1 MNKNLVLLLI
11 FIFILLFLGILL
23 LLKTKTN
30 IFDQQSNKKGQSIF
44 NISEANNKVLLSEAR
59 KVLIKINDFNLE
71 VEVAETFS
79 EKAQGLS
86 GRERILDNQ
95 GMLFVFKTPGRYPF
109 WMKGMKF
116 PIDIIW
122 LDKDLKIVEINREVQ
137 PESFPELLRPSASIQ
152 YVLEVKN
159 GWVDEH
165 NIKQGDKGSL
175 INY

>member
-11 FIFILLFLGILL
+11 FIFILLSLGILL
-23 LLKTKTN
+23 FLKTKTN

-44 NISEANNKVLLSEAR
+44 
-59 KVLIKINDFNLE
+59 IKINNINLE

-86 GRERILDNQ
+86 GREHILDNK

-122 LDKDLKIVEINREVQ
+122 LDKDLKIVEINKEVQ
-137 PESFPELLRPSASIQ
+137 PESFPELLRPSVPIQ
-152 YVLEVKN
+152 YVLEVKK
-159 GWVDEH
+159 GWADEH
-165 NIKQGDKGSL
+165 NIKQGDECSL

>member
-1 MNKNLVLLLI
+1 M
-11 FIFILLFLGILL
+11 
-23 LLKTKTN
+23 KTKTN

-44 NISEANNKVLLSEAR
+44 
-59 KVLIKINDFNLE
+59 IKINNFNLE
-71 VEVAETFS
+71 IEVAETFS

-86 GRERILDNQ
+86 GRDRILDNQ

-122 LDKDLKIVEINREVQ
+122 LDKDLKIVEINKEVQ
-137 PESFPELLRPSASIQ
+137 PESFPELLRPSVPIQ

-165 NIKQGDKGSL
+165 NIKQGDKCSL

>member
-1 MNKNLVLLLI
+1 MNISNGVNKNLVLFLI
-11 FIFILLFLGILL
+11 FIFIFLSLVILFF
-23 LLKTKTN
+23 LKVKTN

-44 NISEANNKVLLSEAR
+44 I
-59 KVLIKINDFNLE
+59 IKINNINLE
-71 VEVAETFS
+71 VEVAETFK

-122 LDKDLKIVEINREVQ
+122 LDKDLKIVEINKEVQ
-137 PESFPELLRPSASIQ
+137 PESFPELLRPSTPIQ

-159 GWVDEH
+159 GWVDEYSV
-165 NIKQGDKGSL
+165 KQGDQCSL

>member
-23 LLKTKTN
+23 FLKTKTN

-44 NISEANNKVLLSEAR
+44 L
-59 KVLIKINDFNLE
+59 KINDFNLE
-71 VEVAETFS
+71 IEIAETFS

-122 LDKDLKIVEINREVQ
+122 LDKDLKIVEINKEVQ
-137 PESFPELLRPSASIQ
+137 PESFPELLRPSTPVQ

-165 NIKQGDKGSL
+165 NIKQGDKFFL